1 MDAAVLHEY
10 GTPQFGTFDN
20 PVKRSTDTEIVQVS
34 AAAISNFDLS
44 FASGQPVLRPSQFP
58 LVAGVEG
65 VGRLADGR
73 RVYFVAPVSPYG
85 SMAQQT
91 LVASQNLIEVPDGV
105 DDAVAAAL
113 GNAGLAAWLP
123 LEWRAHL
130 VPGETVLVLG
140 ATGIVG
146 QLAVQ
151 AAKVLGAG
159 RVVAAGR
166 NEAMLRRVQELGA
179 DATVNLATSEDLP
192 AAYRDAAQGDI
203 HVIIDYVWGPPT
215 EAALQAATVGG
226 RLVQVGTTAGDE
238 ITLKGS
244 LVRSKSLSIFGYA
257 SYHASPERR
266 TTAYRHLAEL
276 AGQGRLTV
284 PIERMPLRQVEQ
296 AWERQRAGTRRR
308 LVLMP

>member
-1 MDAAVLHEY
+1 MDAAVLYTY
-10 GTPQFGTFDN
+10 GIPQFGTFDD
-20 PVKRSTDTEIVQVS
+20 PVKLASTEIVQVS

-44 FASGQPVLRPSQFP
+44 FASGQHYLRPTQLPS
-58 LVAGVEG
+58 VAGRDG

-73 RVYFVAPVSPYG
+73 RVYFAAPVSPYG

-91 LVASQNLIEVPDGV
+91 LVASHGLIEVPDGV

-146 QLAVQ
+146 QIAVQ
-151 AAKVLGAG
+151 AAKALGAG

-166 NEAMLRRVQELGA
+166 NEDMLRRVQELGA
-179 DATVNLATSEDLP
+179 DATVNLATSDDLP
-192 AAYRDAAQGDI
+192 AAYCKAARGEI
-203 HVIIDYVWGPPT
+203 HVIVDYVWGSPT
-215 EAALQAATVGG
+215 GAALQAAAVGG

-238 ITLKGS
+238 ISLKGS
-244 LVRSKSLSIFGYA
+244 ILRSKSLTIFGYA
-257 SYHASPERR
+257 TYHASPDKIA
-266 TTAYRHLAEL
+266 TAYRQIAEL
-276 AGQGRLTV
+276 AGQGRLIV
-284 PIERMPLRQVEQ
+284 PVERVPLRQVEQ
-296 AWERQRAGTRRR
+296 AWERQRSGTRQR
-308 LVLMP
+308 LVLTP